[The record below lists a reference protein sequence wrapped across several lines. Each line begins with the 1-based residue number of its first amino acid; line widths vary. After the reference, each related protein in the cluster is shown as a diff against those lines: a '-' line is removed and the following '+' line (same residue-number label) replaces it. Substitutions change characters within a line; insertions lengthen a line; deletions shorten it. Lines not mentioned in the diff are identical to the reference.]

1 MRKYSSFPT
10 LFPFL
15 LLSLLFSP
23 SNPDPDLLV
32 DYCVADTSPAG
43 QSLHLNGLPCLDP
56 ALARPSHFATSILSM
71 PGNTAAN
78 PLGFNVTLTTAA
90 ALPGANAQGLSLA
103 RVDLAGGGLVPPH
116 AHPRASEVALLLHG
130 DLLVGFVDTS
140 YRFFTQ
146 RLRPGDAF
154 VFPRGLV
161 HFLYN
166 LNPVAPAVAVS
177 GLNSQNP
184 GVQMMPLAAFR
195 SDPRIPEVL
204 KKTFKI
210 SAQDMHR
217 IQKNLGGLDTGL
229 V

>member
-23 SNPDPDLLV
+23 SNTDPDLLV

-56 ALARPSHFATSILSM
+56 ALARPSHFATSILSK

-78 PLGFNVTLTTAA
+78 PFGFNVTLTTAA

-116 AHPRASEVALLLHG
+116 SHPRASEVALLLHG

-195 SDPRIPEVL
+195 SDPRIPEEVL
-204 KKTFKI
+204 EKTFKI
-210 SAQDMHR
+210 SGQDIHR
-217 IQKNLGGLDTGL
+217 IQKNLGG
-229 V
+229 